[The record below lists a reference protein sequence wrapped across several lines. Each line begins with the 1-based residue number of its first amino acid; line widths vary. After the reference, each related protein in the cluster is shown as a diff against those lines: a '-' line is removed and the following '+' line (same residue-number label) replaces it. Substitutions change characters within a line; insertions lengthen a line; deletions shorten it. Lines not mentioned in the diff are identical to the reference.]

1 MRSMADRRVVVVGLL
16 AITCLA
22 SSVEAKTIV
31 VDSYDA
37 AVPAKPGRYLIDNVS
52 DSAGGRAGALF
63 RPVSATENLMTDA
76 LPVRHTSV
84 SPTPLLAGFGPP
96 GPLVDLYEEGRRAAL
111 NELHTRDAA
120 SIEDDASGT
129 PPVQQGDFW
138 TMLLVGAVLVAIQ
151 LRRKH
156 RSLKQSLIAG

>member
-1 MRSMADRRVVVVGLL
+1 MADRRVVVVGLL

-22 SSVEAKTIV
+22 SNVEAKTIV
-31 VDSYDA
+31 VDSFDA
-37 AVPAKPGRYLIDNVS
+37 AAPRTPGRYLIDNVS
-52 DSAGGRAGALF
+52 GSAGARAGALF
-63 RPVSATENLMTDA
+63 RPVSATEGLMTDA
-76 LPVRHTSV
+76 VPVRHASVTS
-84 SPTPLLAGFGPP
+84 TTLLAGFTPP

-111 NELHTRDAA
+111 NELHARDAA
-120 SIEDDASGT
+120 SRENDAPGT
-129 PPVQQGDFW
+129 PPAQQGDFW